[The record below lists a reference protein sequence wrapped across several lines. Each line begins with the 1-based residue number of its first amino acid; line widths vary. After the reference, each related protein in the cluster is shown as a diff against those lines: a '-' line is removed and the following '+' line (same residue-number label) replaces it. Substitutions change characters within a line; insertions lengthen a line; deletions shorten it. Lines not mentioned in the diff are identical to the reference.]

1 MNLLL
6 DTHIFLWL
14 NDAPEQLSASARSS
28 CENPLNRLHLSLAS
42 VWEIQIKLQL
52 GKLRLESSW
61 RSMIETQRETNG
73 LLILPITLPHIEALG
88 NLPPV
93 HRDPFDRMIM
103 AQAIHENMTIVTHD
117 PAFSSY
123 PVQVVS

>member
-1 MNLLL
+1 MPSCPMPSG
-6 DTHIFLWL
+6 W
-14 NDAPEQLSASARSS
+14 AKQPE
-28 CENPLNRLHLSLAS
+28 PRLPTTLA
-42 VWEIQIKLQL
+42 
-52 GKLRLESSW
+52 
-61 RSMIETQRETNG
+61 
-73 LLILPITLPHIEALG
+73 HIEALG

-117 PAFSSY
+117 PTFSSY